1 MDKTFPRNLIFPLQA
16 LERIVPRLRLLPR
29 EEQLE
34 VKIRRSILGL
44 HCSTKY
50 GQSIKRAE
58 REMGESKEIA
68 EGAARRS

>member
-34 VKIRRSILGL
+34 VKIRRSILDS
-44 HCSTKY
+44 HCPTWY

-58 REMGESKEIA
+58 REIVECREIA